1 MRALI
6 QRVTR
11 ASVVVNGGEP
21 RSIGGGYVI
30 LLGVGEADTEAET
43 EADAETETETAVNV
57 LDLLNGNSVPTHN
70 PFAPKANSQFEGI
83 PLLNVTPF

>member
-1 MRALI
+1 MPSAQTHLI
-6 QRVTR
+6 LAGT
-11 ASVVVNGGEP
+11 
-21 RSIGGGYVI
+21 
-30 LLGVGEADTEAET
+30 EAGPAAADTETELAAADTEAETEAET

-57 LDLLNGNSVPTHN
+57 LDLLNGNTVPTHN